1 MRKIKKVNRYLS
13 GIILI
18 IFCSFFGRQFVEASE
33 SYELS
38 LKAYHANS
46 CDISS
51 AKKAEQCMIDALS
64 GKMNKQE
71 IDNYGVEVGETIM
84 VLVHLN
90 PMDNPQL
97 FGLSFKIKF
106 VPSELNLKRVVV
118 NKNVNDSYAFLPYN
132 EEEED
137 TTWITSVSKNDE
149 EIRFQAYDN
158 NIMTNQSM
166 PISNVGSLL
175 AIFYTVNDPLV
186 SENISIEFMDYSEQ
200 FVFID
205 NDLKDITNQV
215 KTNSLQ
221 FPIMNS
227 SNLDF
232 LSEKSLYSKVEQS
245 SIYNNMLH
253 PENNFNFQNN
263 ELLKSDS
270 YIINREHENPY
281 VYGSESYLTIQNYL
295 AQYQNELEN
304 LHIYDEHGNEVIN
317 PQELVKTNMT
327 IKLIIDDII
336 YDELTIIVKG
346 DLNGD
351 GKVNLIDYLM
361 IQKYLTRI
369 LNFNSIQ
376 LLAGDI
382 NLDDLVTTPDFT
394 FIRDYCNE
402 IIDSLN

>member
-1 MRKIKKVNRYLS
+1 
-13 GIILI
+13 
-18 IFCSFFGRQFVEASE
+18 
-33 SYELS
+33 
-38 LKAYHANS
+38 
-46 CDISS
+46 
-51 AKKAEQCMIDALS
+51 MIDALS

-361 IQKYLTRI
+361 VQKYLTRI